1 MLRAG
6 RLTVLSGA
14 CGAGKSR
21 LLDLLAG
28 LLRQEDGEILIDG
41 KVLGPSEL
49 LEWRRGVGYLTQEPF
64 LFHDTIRA
72 NLLIAD
78 PQADDY
84 AIEQALIA
92 ASAAEFVQRLPQ
104 RLETVVGDRGARM
117 SGGERQ
123 RLALARALLR
133 KPELLILDEPTSALD
148 QQNEKS
154 VFEAIEHLKGQTTIM
169 LVTHRPERV
178 QNADHLLFLVGRK
191 LSPAAAQPRHTP
203 PNQRNRSDPDS

>member
-78 PQADDY
+78 PQADDA
-84 AIEQALIA
+84 AIEQALMA

-104 RLETVVGDRGARM
+104 RLETVVGDRGALL

-133 KPELLILDEPTSALD
+133 KPALLILDEPTSALD
-148 QQNEKS
+148 QQVQQS
-154 VFEAIEHLKGQTTIM
+154 VLEAIERLKGQTTII

-178 QNADHLLFLVGRK
+178 QSPDHVLTLQGGTISVAHAGGLL
-191 LSPAAAQPRHTP
+191 
-203 PNQRNRSDPDS
+203 